1 MKDKV
6 DAKQVFKPYFH
17 RGNTRREL
25 GTESSIKDSI
35 EDLSKAAELDPTNA
49 PVQNNLGLSL
59 FELRKY
65 QDAVARFTGAVE
77 IDPSIAVYY
86 NNRGLAYYKLQ
97 EFQKSLDDFS
107 EALQR
112 DPEDGNTYFNR
123 GNTFLAMKVFRVQIY
138 LIC

>member
-1 MKDKV
+1 
-6 DAKQVFKPYFH
+6 
-17 RGNTRREL
+17 
-25 GTESSIKDSI
+25 
-35 EDLSKAAELDPTNA
+35 
-49 PVQNNLGLSL
+49 LGLSL

-65 QDAVARFTGAVE
+65 QESVARFTGAIE
-77 IDPSIAVYY
+77 IDPSVAVYY

-123 GNTFLAMKVFRVQIY
+123 GNTFLAMKVCY
-138 LIC
+138 DM